1 MAGRLART
9 HVDCWVTQWP
19 QVAETTGAR
28 YFGSVL

>member
-1 MAGRLART
+1 MAGRLARR

-19 QVAETTGAR
+19 NVAQTTGAR